1 MNIGALVSIASS
13 IYAAMSASKPAEK
26 TATADTATTPG
37 AAMASPSTVV
47 TLTSQDLPHEVAND
61 VYASAVFGSA
71 RRPAAAMSAATAAA
85 PSSTAATTGNND
97 QLVTGPSKDGYS
109 GIDPNEILLPNQKN
123 IAAMME
129 QVTARLGNAL
139 DQAGIPRT
147 PGFELEIQ
155 DPNTGRIT
163 VKGDHPN
170 KEAIEKAINDDPA
183 LTRSIRNTNGIASQY
198 AGLARADQYA
208 QRADQAK
215 TEQEREAIW
224 STFPELYNR
233 TVSGAPTDISFKYDG
248 RQAAVQIN
256 QAGIGSFAS
265 GR

>member
-37 AAMASPSTVV
+37 TAMASPSTVV

-61 VYASAVFGSA
+61 VYASTVFGSA
-71 RRPAAAMSAATAAA
+71 RRPAAAMSAAA
-85 PSSTAATTGNND
+85 STATATPASRSSND
-97 QLVTGPSKDGYS
+97 QVVIGPAQDGYR
-109 GIDPNEILLPNQKN
+109 GIDPNEILLPNREN
-123 IAAMME
+123 IAAMSE

-139 DQAGIPRT
+139 DQAGIART

-155 DPNTGRIT
+155 DPNTGRIS

-170 KEAIEKAINDDPA
+170 KEAIEKIVNGDPA
-183 LTRSIRNTNGIASQY
+183 LARSIQNTYGIASQY

-256 QAGIGSFAS
+256 QAGIGRFANGS
-265 GR
+265 